1 MFLSK
6 IKLIYLLFVV
16 YFLTGLVIYNDY
28 GIGIEEHFQR
38 QNGFY
43 WLERILSYLDIER
56 LKILVLDKY
65 QNIRSNDPNLPDP
78 NIFNYYGII
87 FDVPLAF
94 LETFFKIN
102 NSQLYFELRHL
113 TSFFIFFIGSIF
125 FYKILKKR
133 FKKEIVVYTGTIFY
147 IFTPRIFGDSFHNS
161 KDILFLSI
169 LTIALFYLFKVL
181 EKMSTK
187 NIILFCLF
195 SAIASSSRIMG
206 VYLPVLLI
214 FFLFLDYLKQEIF
227 LYYFFKKT
235 AVILFFYIFFLY
247 LHFPYMWELNILKIT
262 DWFSVYF
269 KNMELNIL
277 YNGAYY
283 HIKYLPRLY
292 LPLWIS
298 ITTPLFI
305 LLLFIGGYILIL
317 KRFFQRILN
326 ITLTKK
332 PFNDFWTSLN
342 EKKDLF
348 FFFSLT
354 SFFIYA
360 IFLNVSMLSGW
371 RHFYF
376 LHVFIIYIAAYM
388 INIILNF
395 CKRKKIN
402 ILYFLCINLIFIL
415 MILFQI
421 NKFHPY
427 QSFYFNSLMNL
438 ENIKNFPIDTS
449 SLSRSDAL
457 KYIINSNKNK
467 DKIYVATASWTP
479 LHNGKDLL
487 KGVDQKKLIF
497 VGQDYNKADYIYTN
511 FYYEVDPKLHK
522 KYNIPENF
530 KKVKKLKINDITIYS
545 IYKRF

>member
-16 YFLTGLVIYNDY
+16 YFLTGLVVYNDY

-43 WLERILSYLDIER
+43 WLERILSYLDIEG
-56 LKILVLDKY
+56 LKILALDKY
-65 QNIRSNDPNLPDP
+65 QNIRSYDSNLPDS

-94 LETFFKIN
+94 LEIFFKID

-147 IFTPRIFGDSFHNS
+147 IFTPRIFGDSFHNN

-214 FFLFLDYLKQEIF
+214 IFLFLEYLKQEIF

-269 KNMELNIL
+269 YNMELNIL

-348 FFFSLT
+348 FFL
-354 SFFIYA
+354 
-360 IFLNVSMLSGW
+360 V
-371 RHFYF
+371 
-376 LHVFIIYIAAYM
+376 
-388 INIILNF
+388 
-395 CKRKKIN
+395 
-402 ILYFLCINLIFIL
+402 
-415 MILFQI
+415 
-421 NKFHPY
+421 
-427 QSFYFNSLMNL
+427 
-438 ENIKNFPIDTS
+438 
-449 SLSRSDAL
+449 
-457 KYIINSNKNK
+457 
-467 DKIYVATASWTP
+467 
-479 LHNGKDLL
+479 
-487 KGVDQKKLIF
+487 
-497 VGQDYNKADYIYTN
+497 
-511 FYYEVDPKLHK
+511 
-522 KYNIPENF
+522 
-530 KKVKKLKINDITIYS
+530 
-545 IYKRF
+545 